1 MVIECFK
8 NYIFLQNK
16 QESIKTQFQLLPVTS
31 IKILKK
37 TLMCFHSFLNN
48 HIIP

>member
-37 TLMCFHSFLNN
+37 NFNVFSQFFK
-48 HIIP
+48 